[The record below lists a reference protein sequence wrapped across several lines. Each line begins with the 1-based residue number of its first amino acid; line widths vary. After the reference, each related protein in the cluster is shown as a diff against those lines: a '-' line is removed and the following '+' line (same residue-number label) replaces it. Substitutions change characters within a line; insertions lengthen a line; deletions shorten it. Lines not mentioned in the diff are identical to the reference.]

1 MNAVLTR
8 FATGRVLV
16 PATLFDRLAS
26 RIVAEEQLSRD
37 LAERIVEQAL
47 AFLAA
52 CARNTGAPL
61 GPSELVDIGWHT
73 FILHTRDYADFC
85 DRIAGRFLH
94 HVPTEDGDPAATG
107 EAAHTTLMRAVAAI
121 ERAGYAVDPELWPA
135 AGGKCNVDCSQCKN
149 GCSDDPP
156 PAS

>member
-1 MNAVLTR
+1 MTAVLNKST
-8 FATGRVLV
+8 TGRSLISS
-16 PATLFDRLAS
+16 ALFNQLTS
-26 RIVAEEQLSRD
+26 RIVADEKLNRD
-37 LAERIVEQAL
+37 LAERIVDQAL

-61 GPSELVDIGWHT
+61 APSELVDIGWHT

-94 HVPTEDGDPAATG
+94 HVPTEDGDSAATG
-107 EAAHTTLMRAVAAI
+107 EAAHATLARTVAAI
-121 ERAGYAVDPELWPA
+121 ERAGYAVDAALWPA
-135 AGGKCNVDCSQCKN
+135 VNGKCNVNCSQCKN

-156 PAS
+156 PVS